1 MERPRVNFEVWPEAI
16 ELGHLFAA
24 RGYELA
30 LVGGPVRDLL
40 LHRRSH
46 DLDFCTSAH
55 PDEFEPILRHWGR
68 DVFWDMGRKFGTLGA
83 MRRREDGT
91 EVKGE
96 ITTYRSDTYDPESRK
111 PEVSYGDSLE
121 GDLSLR
127 EFPVNAMALRVP
139 QLAIVDSFGRASEL
153 AKHQM
158 APPEDTSQA

>member
-68 DVFWDMGRKFGTLGA
+68 DGFWDMGRKFGTLGA

-91 EVKGE
+91 EVKVA
-96 ITTYRSDTYDPESRK
+96 
-111 PEVSYGDSLE
+111 VSYTHLN
-121 GDLSLR
+121 LPTYCHL
-127 EFPVNAMALRVP
+127 
-139 QLAIVDSFGRASEL
+139 
-153 AKHQM
+153 
-158 APPEDTSQA
+158 

>member
-30 LVGGPVRDLL
+30 LVGGAVRDLL

-68 DVFWDMGRKFGTLGA
+68 DGFWDMGRKFGTLGA

-91 EVKGE
+91 EVKVE
-96 ITTYRSDTYDPESRK
+96 ITTYRSDTYDPESRCACRSWSSWTRSAA
-111 PEVSYGDSLE
+111 P
-121 GDLSLR
+121 
-127 EFPVNAMALRVP
+127 
-139 QLAIVDSFGRASEL
+139 AIWLKAYCARRWIRISPSTTTRCA
-153 AKHQM
+153 
-158 APPEDTSQA
+158 